1 MNQEAYN
8 SLLSA
13 LNDAVAVLDRNR
25 TPDPAL
31 IAAFDTLKQAR
42 AMVVRAVE
50 QPAPSVVEEYADC
63 APSAVEEYVELE
75 AA

>member
-1 MNQEAYN
+1 VNEHAYN
-8 SLLSA
+8 ALLSS
-13 LNDAVAVLDRNR
+13 LNEAVAILDRNR

-50 QPAPSVVEEYADC
+50 QSTVSQFECY
-63 APSAVEEYVELE
+63 SEL
-75 AA
+75 AAA

>member
-1 MNQEAYN
+1 VNQQAYN

-13 LNDAVAVLDRNR
+13 LDDAVAILDRNR

-50 QPAPSVVEEYADC
+50 QPAPSTIDAYL
-63 APSAVEEYVELE
+63 EL
-75 AA
+75 AAA

>member
-1 MNQEAYN
+1 MNQQAYN

-13 LNDAVAVLDRNR
+13 LDDAVYILDRNR

-50 QPAPSVVEEYADC
+50 QPAPSVIEEYL
-63 APSAVEEYVELE
+63 ELV